1 MCLLDLILNSLD
13 RKRKGEK
20 GKGKGKGREERKDK
34 RKRNITLLF
43 PCQAADSKK
52 AISPS

>member
-34 RKRNITLLF
+34 RNITLLF